1 MKNLTKV
8 ITVGAITV
16 ATLFGAST
24 FAHADTTT
32 STGKIKIEA
41 DDSAVTPLN
50 PTNPDNPVPATPD
63 PADPDNT
70 GTGNTGALT
79 IDFLSNIDF
88 GTQKVSGQSEKYYAE
103 NKNPYIQV
111 TDKRGT
117 GAGWTLTA
125 TATDFKDGSKT
136 LKGAEMSLT
145 DGEVRTQSDNQSAA
159 PTTSDVTLN
168 GSSQAVLSAEAN
180 AGMGTWLDV
189 YPGTQG
195 NNENVVLYVPA
206 GNLAGDYSS
215 AITWTLED
223 SPSAE

>member
-1 MKNLTKV
+1 MEILTKV
-8 ITVGAITV
+8 LTV
-16 ATLFGAST
+16 GAST

-50 PTNPDNPVPATPD
+50 PTNPDSPTPGAPD
-63 PADPDNT
+63 PADPDNA

-125 TATDFKDGSKT
+125 AATDFKDGSKT

-145 DGEVRTQSDNQSAA
+145 DGKVRTQSDNQSAA

-189 YPGTQG
+189 YPGTEG
-195 NNENVVLYVPA
+195 NNENVSLYVPA
-206 GNLAGDYSS
+206 GNLAGDYST

>member
-8 ITVGAITV
+8 LTVGAITV
-16 ATLFGAST
+16 ATLFGANT

-50 PTNPDNPVPATPD
+50 PTNPDSQTPATPD
-63 PADPDNT
+63 SADPDNT

-117 GAGWTLTA
+117 GAGWTL
-125 TATDFKDGSKT
+125 
-136 LKGAEMSLT
+136 KGAEMSLT

-159 PTTSDVTLN
+159 PTTSDITLN
-168 GSSQAVLSAEAN
+168 GNTQSVLSAEAN

-189 YPGTQG
+189 YPGTEG
-195 NNENVVLYVPA
+195 NNENVSLYVPA
-206 GNLAGDYSS
+206 GNLAGDYST